1 MLYCVSYTI
10 FFYFLH
16 VYLILYIY
24 NYMWGN
30 ILTELSYMQN
40 FNMSFSN
47 NKADVLIHLT
57 Q

>member
-1 MLYCVSYTI
+1 MYYLFYFY
-10 FFYFLH
+10 FYFL
-16 VYLILYIY
+16 ILFLFLFFKLH

-30 ILTELSYMQN
+30 ILTEVSYMQN

-47 NKADVLIHLT
+47 NKADILIHLT